1 MAGANP
7 FQYGPAMKRLIL
19 LRHAKT
25 EATNRGGDHAR
36 ELVQRGRDDAA
47 LICAFLQS
55 HELLPDHVLCS
66 DAART
71 RQTLASV
78 QPALA
83 SNAEVAFSSRL
94 YLAEAETLIHEI
106 WSVPDSIQ
114 TLLLIG
120 HNPGLHEL
128 AYGMTG
134 QAPRQLRSALMG
146 NFPTAAMA
154 VLAFDVPAW
163 SAIAAGGGTLERFVT
178 AKSLRPPAPGGG
190 DDDED
195 AG

>member
-1 MAGANP
+1 
-7 FQYGPAMKRLIL
+7 MKRLLL

-25 EATNRGGDHAR
+25 EASNRGGDHAR

-47 LICAFLQS
+47 VICTWLQTND
-55 HELLPDHVLCS
+55 LRPDHVLCS
-66 DAART
+66 DASRT
-71 RQTLASV
+71 RQTLACI

-83 SNAEVAFSSRL
+83 ADAEIAVSGRL
-94 YLAEAETLIHEI
+94 YLAEAETLMHEI
-106 WSVPDSIQ
+106 WTVPENVQ

-128 AYGMTG
+128 AYGLTG
-134 QAPRQLRSALMG
+134 KATRQLRSALMG

-154 VLAFDVPAW
+154 VLTFDITAW

-178 AKSLRPPAPGGG
+178 AKSLRPCAPGGG
-190 DDDED
+190 DGEED